1 MNQTREGIWREITLE
16 REKQD
21 RMWGGQDHDRMHN
34 SHDWIAYL
42 TKHVGRAVH
51 WPWTPE
57 KFRQEM
63 IVVAAL
69 AVAAIEWVS
78 LKPASAVK
86 ADEHKHG
93 V

>member
-1 MNQTREGIWREITLE
+1 MTTTREGIYREISLE

-21 RMWGGQDHDRMHN
+21 KMWGGKEHDRMHT

-69 AVAAIEWVS
+69 AVAAIEWVA
-78 LKPASAVK
+78 LAPNAKPKTDKPAV
-86 ADEHKHG
+86 
-93 V
+93 

>member
-1 MNQTREGIWREITLE
+1 MNHAAVFKEIEIE

-21 RMWGGQDHDRMHN
+21 RIWGGQDHDRIHT
-34 SHDWIAYL
+34 SHDWISYL

-57 KFRQEM
+57 RFRQQM

-69 AVAAIEWVS
+69 AVAAIDWCDTKTATVA
-78 LKPASAVK
+78 KPSV
-86 ADEHKHG
+86 
-93 V
+93 